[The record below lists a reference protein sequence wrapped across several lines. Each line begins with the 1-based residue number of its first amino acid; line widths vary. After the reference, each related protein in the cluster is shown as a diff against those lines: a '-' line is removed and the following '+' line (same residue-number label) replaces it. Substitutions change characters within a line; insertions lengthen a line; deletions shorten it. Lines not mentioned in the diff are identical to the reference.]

1 MSKQMILVKG
11 VSVQQFDYIKDLVE
25 QGLSEGKDRF
35 CVFTPTLEAEIE
47 VIELPDTDEKPYTVN
62 NSYMGMQ
69 SSELREVVYHV
80 VMEVFRD
87 LNHLYPKIKDE

>member
-25 QGLSEGKDRF
+25 QGLEEGKDRF

-47 VIELPDTDEKPYTVN
+47 VIELPDTDEKPMTIHN
-62 NSYMGMQ
+62 THMGMQ
-69 SSELREVVYHV
+69 SSELSTVIYQVVTEILREVNSG
-80 VMEVFRD
+80 R
-87 LNHLYPKIKDE
+87 LNL

>member
-1 MSKQMILVKG
+1 MGKQMILVKG
-11 VSVQQFDYIKDLVE
+11 VTVQQFDYIKDLVE

-47 VIELPDTDEKPYTVN
+47 VIELPDTDEKPYTVH

-69 SSELREVVYHV
+69 PTELRAVVYQV
-80 VMEVFRD
+80 VMEVFKE
-87 LNHLYPKIKDE
+87 LNK